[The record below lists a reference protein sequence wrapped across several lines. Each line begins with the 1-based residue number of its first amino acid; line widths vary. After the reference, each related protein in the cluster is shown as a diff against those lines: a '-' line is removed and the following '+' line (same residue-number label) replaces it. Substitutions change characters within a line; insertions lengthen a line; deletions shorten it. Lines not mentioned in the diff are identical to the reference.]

1 MRTYVKKSTDPRVES
16 LEEKFQDAQ
25 RRGDIEAMQLCMCD
39 CVENII
45 KRLITGHRVSDDLL
59 EERTDEAKLVV
70 LQWFHNKLAKD
81 PTFKIKRLVN
91 AIWLQ
96 TIYSYRSVR
105 HQREDKEVSLN
116 QALEDNEIDL
126 SDFIS
131 YQEWSRYGLSGGV

>member
-1 MRTYVKKSTDPRVES
+1 MKKSSDPRVDR
-16 LEEKFQDAQ
+16 LEEQFQDAQ
-25 RRGDIEAMQLCMCD
+25 RRGDIKAMQLCMCT

-81 PTFKIKRLVN
+81 PDFKIKKLVN

-105 HQREDKEVSLN
+105 HQREDKEISLN

-131 YQEWSRYGLSGGV
+131 YQEWSRYGLSGGI